1 MDVVDE
7 DTEDG
12 EGNPGLDF
20 DVEEDTVNSD
30 FDEDTDVT
38 FEDGGTF
45 VNGLGELTNEICEFM
60 N

>member
-1 MDVVDE
+1 MDVVEE

-12 EGNPGLDF
+12 EGNTGLDF

-30 FDEDTDVT
+30 FDEGTDVT

-45 VNGLGELTNEICEFM
+45 ENRLGELTNEICEFM

>member
-1 MDVVDE
+1 MDVVE
-7 DTEDG
+7 GDTEDG
-12 EGNPGLDF
+12 EGNTGLDF

-45 VNGLGELTNEICEFM
+45 ENRLGELTNEICEFM